1 MWKVNP
7 DNYNQFVINLRKN
20 KIPKFENILLFKIP
34 PFMIAYFVGLLI
46 KPLGRHYNVKVANEG
61 VNYYGEVH
69 TSTLNRYIHTVGMP
83 FTIYGMTQWIPALF
97 NLNPKKNDIVI
108 IQWTS
113 FRRSCFIDEG
123 KVLRM
128 LPSDISSPV
137 ERHRESSRQ
146 HSTYYYEHLD
156 SDYNAWYD
164 TMVQI
169 NLAKAHLD
177 SLGIKNLHFTWY
189 DGPMVDVRPMWNKVD
204 LINKSFSEVD
214 YALDNSHPGVES
226 QKEMAEF
233 MQKYLEPIL

>member
-97 NLNPKKNDIVI
+97 NLNPKNSQSLLVNLYLIYFAHYFSINYKIGFLYSLVYTPITVTGIVNHYKNKTPN
-108 IQWTS
+108 QK
-113 FRRSCFIDEG
+113 FLNGFA
-123 KVLRM
+123 
-128 LPSDISSPV
+128 ISALALFLQ
-137 ERHRESSRQ
+137 ETLGHYMGGDKQSRI
-146 HSTYYYEHLD
+146 EAIP
-156 SDYNAWYD
+156 NAILYAKYFSLHHI
-164 TMVQI
+164 I
-169 NLAKAHLD
+169 NLKQ
-177 SLGIKNLHFTWY
+177 KW
-189 DGPMVDVRPMWNKVD
+189 
-204 LINKSFSEVD
+204 LISPK
-214 YALDNSHPGVES
+214 
-226 QKEMAEF
+226 
-233 MQKYLEPIL
+233 

>member
-1 MWKVNP
+1 MNRIVAFGCSNTQGQALP
-7 DNYNQFVINLRKN
+7 DLDIGSHNVSKYAWPAVLAKN
-20 KIPKFENILLFKIP
+20 FGFDVWNRAHGGASNKFIL
-34 PFMIAYFVGLLI
+34 YRLL
-46 KPLGRHYNVKVANEG
+46 N
-61 VNYYGEVH
+61 
-69 TSTLNRYIHTVGMP
+69 TD
-83 FTIYGMTQWIPALF
+83 F

-137 ERHRESSRQ
+137 ERHRESSKQ